1 MVVLG
6 DPESRQKYDAHGEE
20 PKPEGNKLKTAMELL
35 NGTALA
41 ILEDE
46 NVAEGS
52 VDLIQVLRQTAQKNR
67 TDQADAIVNWERKLT
82 KLARSR
88 RRIIRKHG
96 ENNFLAAA
104 CDQRVMDMKRTLA
117 EMTERRDVFD
127 LQLEL
132 LNDFMFERDAP
143 AEWRSWEHLIISTV
157 EIRR

>member
-52 VDLIQVLRQTAQKNR
+52 VDLIQVLRQT
-67 TDQADAIVNWERKLT
+67 ADAIVNWERKLT